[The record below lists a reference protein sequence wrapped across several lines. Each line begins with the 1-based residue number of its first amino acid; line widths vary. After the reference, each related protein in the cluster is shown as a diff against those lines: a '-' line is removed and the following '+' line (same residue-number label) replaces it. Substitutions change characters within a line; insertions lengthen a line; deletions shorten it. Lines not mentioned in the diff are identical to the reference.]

1 MIQDA
6 LTDTGKSG
14 FYVDLHAMGNNGGT
28 LVTVGPSIAPF
39 RRDRDHLVIRE
50 NHILAFEFAVHTNL
64 PDRPGFPITINF
76 SNPQVVTN
84 LGVEWIQPPNDE
96 IHLIH

>member
-1 MIQDA
+1 MIQDIQA
-6 LTDTGKSG
+6 GKNQSG

-39 RRDRDHLVIRE
+39 RRDRDDIIIRE
-50 NHILAFEFAVHTNL
+50 NHILAFEFAVHTHL
-64 PDRPGFPITINF
+64 SERPGYPITINF

-84 LGVEWIQPPNDE
+84 LGIEWIQPANE
-96 IHLIH
+96 GIFVIH